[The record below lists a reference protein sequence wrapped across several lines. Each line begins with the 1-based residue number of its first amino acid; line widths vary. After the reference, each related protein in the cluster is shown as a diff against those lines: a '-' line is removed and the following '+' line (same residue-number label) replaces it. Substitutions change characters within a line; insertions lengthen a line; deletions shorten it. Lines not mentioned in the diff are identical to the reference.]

1 MVSKLNRLELDKHV
15 QDAKAFFAKN
25 DLNKVK
31 QLLHPYAETQGVTP
45 DVYFLLANVYHLE
58 GNIAKA
64 INTFRKALA
73 LDADNTDILISLA
86 VLLNDIGKYSDAQ
99 KYFDMADSRVKK
111 GQNGIVDQHIN
122 RKFSLQHFE
131 LAEMYAT
138 YQRFEESEREYRTSI
153 GLDPENLLVP
163 LKLALLPMKR
173 GDHGAAIARLN
184 DLKSRHP
191 KYLQARLALA
201 KLLHEEGKIILAQ
214 QEWQTVLEM
223 DSNNDEAKMYLDL
236 SKNSSETT
244 LN

>member
-1 MVSKLNRLELDKHV
+1 MNQWNKQELTKLIE
-15 QDAKAFFAKN
+15 DARAFFKKN
-25 DLNKVK
+25 ELARVK
-31 QLLHPYAETQGVTP
+31 QLLNPYADTDMATSEI
-45 DVYFLLANVYHLE
+45 YFLLANVYHLE

-73 LDADNTDILISLA
+73 LDQDNTDILISLA
-86 VLLNDIGKYSDAQ
+86 VLLNDIGKYADAQ

-111 GQNGIVDQHIN
+111 GQHGIVDQHIN

-138 YQRFEESEREYRTSI
+138 YQRYEEAEREYQNAI
-153 GLDPENLLVP
+153 NLDVENLLVP
-163 LKLALLPMKR
+163 LKVALLPMKS
-173 GDHGAAIARLN
+173 GDRAASIVRLY
-184 DLKSRHP
+184 DLKARHP

-201 KLLHEEGKIILAQ
+201 KLLHEEGKIIVAQ

-223 DSNNDEAKMYLDL
+223 DSANEEAKMYLDL

-244 LN
+244 LI